1 MVVQYM
7 HQALLIGILVTA
19 VFLDARLDSK
29 LVVRYSRHLFLVV
42 FVKNE
47 NRLLVEVKCLLLLL
61 LLLLLEPLIVS

>member
-29 LVVRYSRHLFLVV
+29 LVVRYSRHLFLMV

-61 LLLLLEPLIVS
+61 LLLLEPLIVS

>member
-61 LLLLLEPLIVS
+61 LLLLEPLIVS